1 MDDEREVERQNREEI
16 NDRKWGDHEAEAT
29 FYRVGI
35 CRVQGADPE
44 PQDVLNGKD
53 DNRNKV
59 NNGKQPEELKV
70 NPNNR
75 LKNNH
80 GHVQQDQKDHEIV
93 KIAGESINFRWRFQ
107 YLVYFLFQRG
117 SSGNGHTSGV
127 E

>member
-1 MDDEREVERQNREEI
+1 MDEEREIERQDREEI
-16 NDRKWGDHEAEAT
+16 NDGKRCDEIAEPAS
-29 FYRVGI
+29 YRVGI
-35 CRVQGADPE
+35 CRVEGADPE

-70 NPNNR
+70 NPYNR

-93 KIAGESINFRWRFQ
+93 KIAGESVNFRWRFQ
-107 YLVYFLFQRG
+107 YLVYFLF
-117 SSGNGHTSGV
+117 
-127 E
+127 